1 MNFTAIKQR
10 AARTIRGE
18 ARAMLS
24 ALYLTLISLPP
35 TLAFVYVLSIFFPG
49 KCN

>member
-1 MNFTAIKQR
+1 MSLTAIKQR

-18 ARAMLS
+18 ARLLLNALCS
-24 ALYLTLISLPP
+24 ALIAVPLTLAL
-35 TLAFVYVLSIFFPG
+35 VYVLSILFPG